1 MNALRLGLIAW
12 ALLALLQP
20 AWYLFLA
27 PPANGEDWLAVALA
41 LPALLLPLLAFR
53 RGPRRMLLWV
63 SIASLFY
70 FAHGIVA
77 AYSEPS
83 ARLPALIEVALCVL
97 LIGVL
102 SAIVRHDKA
111 VQKSARLSREGGNP
125 VE

>member
-1 MNALRLGLIAW
+1 MNPIRLGLLAW
-12 ALLALLQP
+12 ALLVLLQL
-20 AWYLFLA
+20 AWYLWLA
-27 PPANGEDWLAVALA
+27 PPMNGQGGLALTLA

-63 SIASLFY
+63 GIASLLY

-83 ARLPALIEVALCVL
+83 ARLPASIEVMLCVL

-102 SAIVRHDKA
+102 WGIVRND
-111 VQKSARLSREGGNP
+111 RRP
-125 VE
+125 RP

>member
-1 MNALRLGLIAW
+1 MNPIRLGLLAW
-12 ALLALLQP
+12 ALLVLLQL
-20 AWYLFLA
+20 AWYFWLA
-27 PPANGEDWLAVALA
+27 PPMNGQGGLALTLA

-63 SIASLFY
+63 GIASLFY

-83 ARLPALIEVALCVL
+83 ARLPALIEVMLCVL

-102 SAIVRHDKA
+102 WAIVRND
-111 VQKSARLSREGGNP
+111 RRP
-125 VE
+125 RP